1 MNKTDNWRPFFI
13 FVLASSFFLLAGPA
27 SPLLVII
34 PVFITLLCAKFYR
47 RIVYTFPTA
56 HFPLRQGNSSQ
67 REKTDH
73 TFIQWLFPT
82 DEPSRSVPNSPVLRP
97 NDVVL
102 IKESEVA
109 QA

>member
-1 MNKTDNWRPFFI
+1 MKNTVNWRPFFI

-47 RIVYTFPTA
+47 RIVHTFPTA

-67 REKTDH
+67 REKTDRLSSQQLEKKSES
-73 TFIQWLFPT
+73 IRNKIL
-82 DEPSRSVPNSPVLRP
+82 DARKR
-97 NDVVL
+97 L
-102 IKESEVA
+102 IATS
-109 QA
+109 